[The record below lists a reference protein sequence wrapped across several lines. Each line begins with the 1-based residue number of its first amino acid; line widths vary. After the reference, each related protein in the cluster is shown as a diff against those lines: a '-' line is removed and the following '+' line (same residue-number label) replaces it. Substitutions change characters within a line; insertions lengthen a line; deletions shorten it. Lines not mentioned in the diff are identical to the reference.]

1 MLDWTI
7 ISINQS
13 RKSLVLEEN
22 HGNNYVSSGLE
33 GLIVVTTW
41 SLWEF
46 LVLEQDREIMRKGYN
61 KVKKINK

>member
-1 MLDWTI
+1 MTT
-7 ISINQS
+7 ISITSQI
-13 RKSLVLEEN
+13 LEGT
-22 HGNNYVSSGLE
+22 HSKYVSSGLE
-33 GLIVVTTW
+33 GLLVVTTW